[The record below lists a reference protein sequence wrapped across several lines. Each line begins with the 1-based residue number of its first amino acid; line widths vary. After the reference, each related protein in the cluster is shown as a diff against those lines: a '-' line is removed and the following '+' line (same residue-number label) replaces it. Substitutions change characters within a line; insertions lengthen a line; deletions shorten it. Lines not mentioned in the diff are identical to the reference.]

1 MFNHSYMKQC
11 AVADSLLTALSHTN
25 ADAKNLN
32 ITFLTDCD
40 MATGRTGYGVY
51 DHNGDLI
58 GMVIGGND
66 EADNNKFIYSPEYQR
81 LVALDM
87 RYVIFIL
94 KNYSKAEYLVK
105 EIKMGEVE
113 KQFAIKE
120 IETPK
125 PVEKPVETESTENE
139 NSDR

>member
-1 MFNHSYMKQC
+1 
-11 AVADSLLTALSHTN
+11 
-25 ADAKNLN
+25 
-32 ITFLTDCD
+32 

-81 LVALDM
+81 LVVLDM

-120 IETPK
+120 
-125 PVEKPVETESTENE
+125 VENE